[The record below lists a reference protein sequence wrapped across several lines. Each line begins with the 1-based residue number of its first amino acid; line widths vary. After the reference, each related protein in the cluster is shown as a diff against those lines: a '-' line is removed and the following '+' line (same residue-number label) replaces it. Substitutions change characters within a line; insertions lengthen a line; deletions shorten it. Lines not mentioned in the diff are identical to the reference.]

1 MANTMHETAELIANL
16 ITILVFVFA
25 PLWLAYRHF
34 NNCLAVRGEDY
45 RGLQES
51 LAIGGT
57 WAQRYRRLLNRRL
70 DWLDSHLLDR
80 GGGEPRGLFT
90 WPFGYNPWSAK
101 SFEICFR
108 LAVAYPVLSLFL
120 IWLVWGENT
129 SGVAL
134 LLPEDPPAWRRGLAL
149 LGFGLSG
156 FAFFR
161 SLRSDGWRS
170 VIWLLLA
177 GATAAAA
184 AVASAG
190 AFAAAGAGA
199 AAAAGAAAVAFAAAF
214 AGAAAGA
221 AAGVSAGAFAGA
233 AAGAAAGAVA
243 GAGTVVVAVV
253 VAGVGAGAISW
264 LYWVVRQ
271 FRGVPLFYTIFI
283 PALLVAAALL
293 VEFAPSG
300 DDSRPVFVLLL
311 IYLAV
316 LPVINGV
323 FDWLS
328 LGFTRGLLQWAASR
342 AWSMRWVIVTSLAD
356 LLASVVFLTALALSM
371 TAMLAV
377 LNLRAAS
384 STGTSLVDL
393 PSLFARLRHN
403 PWDPALLWVHFTLF
417 STFLPTLAHLGI
429 LVSAATIVHLPG
441 RVRILDLMDQG
452 VDKNHGRRL
461 QVVLWFVAQRSITF
475 VAPVAF
481 LLLIL
486 FLLWLYLPGLGGW
499 LLYLC
504 EWLNWSIT
512 GDGGAKPVP
521 PTGLLLD
528 A

>member
-1 MANTMHETAELIANL
+1 M
-16 ITILVFVFA
+16 
-25 PLWLAYRHF
+25 
-34 NNCLAVRGEDY
+34 
-45 RGLQES
+45 
-51 LAIGGT
+51 
-57 WAQRYRRLLNRRL
+57 
-70 DWLDSHLLDR
+70 
-80 GGGEPRGLFT
+80 
-90 WPFGYNPWSAK
+90 
-101 SFEICFR
+101 
-108 LAVAYPVLSLFL
+108 
-120 IWLVWGENT
+120 
-129 SGVAL
+129 
-134 LLPEDPPAWRRGLAL
+134 
-149 LGFGLSG
+149 
-156 FAFFR
+156 
-161 SLRSDGWRS
+161 
-170 VIWLLLA
+170 
-177 GATAAAA
+177 
-184 AVASAG
+184 
-190 AFAAAGAGA
+190 
-199 AAAAGAAAVAFAAAF
+199 
-214 AGAAAGA
+214 
-221 AAGVSAGAFAGA
+221 
-233 AAGAAAGAVA
+233 
-243 GAGTVVVAVV
+243 
-253 VAGVGAGAISW
+253 
-264 LYWVVRQ
+264 
-271 FRGVPLFYTIFI
+271 
-283 PALLVAAALL
+283 
-293 VEFAPSG
+293 
-300 DDSRPVFVLLL
+300 LLL

-342 AWSMRWVIVTSLAD
+342 AWSMRWVIATSLAD
-356 LLASVVFLTALALSM
+356 LLASAVFLTALALSM

-384 STGTSLVDL
+384 STGASLVDL